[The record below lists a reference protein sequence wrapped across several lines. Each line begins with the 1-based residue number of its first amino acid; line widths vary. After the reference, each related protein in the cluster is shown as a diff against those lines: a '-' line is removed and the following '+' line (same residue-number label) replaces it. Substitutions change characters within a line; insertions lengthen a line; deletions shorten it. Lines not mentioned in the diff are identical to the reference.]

1 MENALIKSTKLLG
14 MYKLKDIENKKV
26 IEWLEA
32 KMEDLKNQEST
43 RTDLEAE
50 VYVASASAEQP
61 ELFEDDIHFKM
72 NIKLFHRSPGLLE
85 EYKDKQAMQQYVR
98 EIEEKYRNILW
109 LTKDNEGQH
118 LTQSNGSNG
127 QEDYTS
133 EHKYNLR
140 VSYSTTNLGA
150 FEDKFLKQT
159 T

>member
-61 ELFEDDIHFKM
+61 ELFED
-72 NIKLFHRSPGLLE
+72 N
-85 EYKDKQAMQQYVR
+85 
-98 EIEEKYRNILW
+98 
-109 LTKDNEGQH
+109 
-118 LTQSNGSNG
+118 
-127 QEDYTS
+127 YTPWW
-133 EHKYNLR
+133 
-140 VSYSTTNLGA
+140 T
-150 FEDKFLKQT
+150 
-159 T
+159 